1 MQLSFK
7 RSSGQFSKYSDSGPK
22 ILVYKYHEIDFW
34 CNKIDRTILAVGE
47 YVECFFF
54 RLETTSRNLIKFKIR
69 SLFLGFTEFEER

>member
-34 CNKIDRTILAVGE
+34 CNKIDGTIFGSWRR
-47 YVECFFF
+47 CQMFFLQIGDNQQKLDQIQNTF
-54 RLETTSRNLIKFKIR
+54 PISGIYGI
-69 SLFLGFTEFEER
+69 